1 MAAEAATPAVEVP
14 GVVADLAEAGEALAV
29 SAAVDSVA
37 AERAGAGEN
46 F

>member
-1 MAAEAATPAVEVP
+1 VEVR
-14 GVVADLAEAGEALAV
+14 GVVVDLAEAGEVLAV
-29 SAAVDSVA
+29 SVAVDSVA